1 MSDLTI
7 IATLS
12 ALACVA
18 LLIILIGLKADEENE
33 DY

>member
-18 LLIILIGLKADEENE
+18 LFIIFIGLKAYDDDE